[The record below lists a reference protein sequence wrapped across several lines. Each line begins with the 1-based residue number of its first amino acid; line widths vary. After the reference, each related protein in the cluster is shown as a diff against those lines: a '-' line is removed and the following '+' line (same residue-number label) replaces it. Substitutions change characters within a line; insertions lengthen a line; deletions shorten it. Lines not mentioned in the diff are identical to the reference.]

1 MDEYDI
7 VIIGGGLSGLSAAR
21 RAIEEGAK
29 VCIVEKN
36 EFDGDCYAKALLPPI
51 NTGLSSN
58 QDEKIGLRQL
68 RENAKEVI
76 NSRIAYL
83 REAGVVIKGG
93 NGSLLSP
100 AKVRI
105 ESESGEALISAGKII
120 IAVGSKQKP
129 LVNFP
134 LNGET
139 IISSDEVCQLDKIP
153 DSILIVSGEKTGAEV
168 ASLLKRFGGK
178 VILCHEQ
185 SRLLSDQDPELSIAL
200 EEGMKRKKIKLL
212 LKKNI
217 QSIFKDT
224 DKIDI
229 TLDGNVKFSV
239 KLIVFIGERL
249 GNIDGL
255 GLDPDGIR
263 TGDNNEIW
271 VNESMET
278 SLPGVFAIGSV
289 TGRCRSNS
297 MSEEEGRVAVLSA
310 LGKVTSVNKK
320 HIPYIINS
328 HPDVA
333 SVGCYSGE
341 AHEFGFHGI
350 EGKFDFE
357 SINFPGDGFVKV
369 AVDKRTGKVIG
380 AQIYGENASEIISL
394 AALAVKK
401 GFSVKTLSQ
410 MNCGWA
416 SPDRRIQ
423 EAARSCLMALKE

>member
-7 VIIGGGLSGLSAAR
+7 IIIGGGVSGLSAAR

-29 VCIVEKN
+29 VCIIEKDRF
-36 EFDGDCYAKALLPPI
+36 EGDCYAKALLPPVKAWI
-51 NTGLSSN
+51 QSN
-58 QDEKIGLRQL
+58 QDEKINLRQL
-68 RENAKEVI
+68 RECAKEIIKGRI
-76 NSRIAYL
+76 NRL
-83 REAGVVIKGG
+83 TEAGAEIKEGT
-93 NGSLLSP
+93 GSLVDHSR
-100 AKVRI
+100 VRI
-105 ESESGEALISAGKII
+105 VKESEEAIISAGKVI
-120 IAVGSKQKP
+120 IATGSKAKP

-139 IISSDEVCQLDKIP
+139 IISSDDVYKLDEVP
-153 DSILIVSGEKTGAEV
+153 ESVLIVSGEKTGAET

-185 SRLLSDQDPELSIAL
+185 SRLLSDQDPELSIAV
-200 EEGMKRKKIKLL
+200 EEGMKRNKIKLL
-212 LKKNI
+212 LKRNI
-217 QSIFKDT
+217 QSIFKDK

-239 KLIVFIGERL
+239 KLIVFVGERL
-249 GNIDGL
+249 GNINEL
-255 GLDPDGIR
+255 GLEQAGIR
-263 TGDNNEIW
+263 VGERSEIW

-297 MSEEEGRVAVLSA
+297 MSEEEGRLAVLSA
-310 LGKVTSVNKK
+310 LGKATAIQKG

-328 HPDVA
+328 FPDAA
-333 SVGCYSGE
+333 SVGCYASE
-341 AHEFGFHGI
+341 AHEYGFHGV
-350 EGKFDFE
+350 EGKFEFD
-357 SINFPGDGFVKV
+357 SNNSSDMGFVKI

-380 AQIYGENASEIISL
+380 AQIYGDNASEIISL
-394 AALAVKK
+394 ATLAVKK

-410 MNCGWA
+410 MSCGWA
-416 SPDRRIQ
+416 SSDRRLQ